1 MRKII
6 MSVAALMFFIN
17 VAKAQTDSTAS
28 GKFKIDQ
35 VDFVSSY
42 YHQNGNNSAVTGGVG
57 SEKLDDFGNSIDLQM
72 SKYDKNL
79 NKHLLNF
86 ELGVDVY
93 SSASSDKIDP
103 STISSASSGDKRIYP
118 SASYLFE
125 NTKRK
130 YSLGGGLSFSKEFD
144 YTSVGGN
151 LVYSKATKDGNREF
165 TAKAS
170 VFLDTWKII
179 LPIELRNTN
188 NNNFKYK
195 QEESAPRN
203 SYNLALGLTQVINK
217 ELHVSLLADIGY
229 QTGQLGTAYQRVYFD
244 NTTENSATPKVYSEK
259 LPDHRFKLPVGLRAN
274 YFLTDRII
282 LRSFYRYYTDSWK
295 LTAHTAELEVPYKIT
310 PFISVAPYY
319 RFYSQNGV
327 DYFKPKGEH
336 MLSDNEEYYTSD
348 YDLSKFTSNM
358 VGANFR
364 IMSTQGLL
372 GIKVLNTLE
381 LRYGYYSRSNGLKSH
396 LVTLAFK
403 FK

>member
-6 MSVAALMFFIN
+6 MSVAAFMFFIN

-217 ELHVSLLADIGY
+217 ELQVSLLADIGY

>member
-57 SEKLDDFGNSIDLQM
+57 SEKLNDFGNSIDMQM

>member
-217 ELHVSLLADIGY
+217 ELQVSLLADIGY